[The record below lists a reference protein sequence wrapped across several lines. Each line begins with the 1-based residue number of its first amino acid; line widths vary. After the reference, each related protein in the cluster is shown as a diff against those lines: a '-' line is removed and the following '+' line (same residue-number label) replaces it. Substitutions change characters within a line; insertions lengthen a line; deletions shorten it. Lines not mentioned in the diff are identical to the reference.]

1 MSIESTPAPLRT
13 QPYRARRAT
22 FAFFFVAGFVNLW
35 LVYLP
40 QFKHTL
46 RLSDGELG
54 VVLLALPAGALL
66 AMQAAGRLSQRF
78 GSRAPTVAS
87 AVLLGC
93 VVVGPALAWSLASLW
108 VAVFA
113 IGLANGALDVAMNV
127 QAVAVERQY
136 GRSVMNAFHAVFSLG
151 AAAGALLGGAALA
164 AVLPTA
170 AVLGV
175 HGLLLAATA
184 LACAPALLN
193 RAAEHPEPAAS
204 AAAAPDRSSRAPAAA
219 WLLGL
224 VGFCCL
230 LGEGAAGDWSAVHLR
245 EALGA
250 DAATAA
256 LGYAA
261 FSTTMTIGRLVGDR
275 VVTAVGAVP
284 VVRYGGLL
292 AAAGLALVVLAPQ
305 PWLAVTGWAVAGIGL
320 ATVIPQVF
328 VAAGSLPAGAL
339 ALTRV
344 TTLSY
349 LGLLAGPPIIGLV
362 AEVTGLA
369 WALLLPC
376 LLALVVSAGAPLVR
390 RTG

>member
-1 MSIESTPAPLRT
+1 MGENNGFDEVFVSVMGRL
-13 QPYRARRAT
+13 YRRM
-22 FAFFFVAGFVNLW
+22 VAVTGSKTDAED
-35 LVYLP
+35 LVQEVYV
-40 QFKHTL
+40 
-46 RLSDGELG
+46 RLSGVRQRKRFLEHPSPYAYAFVTAMNLFRTWWKRDRRTELVEHVELG

-204 AAAAPDRSSRAPAAA
+204 AAAAPHRSSRAPAAA

-230 LGEGAAGDWSAVHLR
+230 LGEGAAGD
-245 EALGA
+245 
-250 DAATAA
+250 
-256 LGYAA
+256 
-261 FSTTMTIGRLVGDR
+261 
-275 VVTAVGAVP
+275 
-284 VVRYGGLL
+284 
-292 AAAGLALVVLAPQ
+292 
-305 PWLAVTGWAVAGIGL
+305 
-320 ATVIPQVF
+320 
-328 VAAGSLPAGAL
+328 
-339 ALTRV
+339 
-344 TTLSY
+344 
-349 LGLLAGPPIIGLV
+349 
-362 AEVTGLA
+362 
-369 WALLLPC
+369 
-376 LLALVVSAGAPLVR
+376 
-390 RTG
+390 